1 MELITETEYCKLE
14 ISFPIR
20 NVQKPYLK
28 NLYQHILKV
37 YKVYFTV
44 NQIRPLCITVK
55 QSRLFLI
62 SVEWATY

>member
-1 MELITETEYCKLE
+1 MYK
-14 ISFPIR
+14 
-20 NVQKPYLK
+20 KPYFK

-62 SVEWATY
+62 SVEWTTY